1 MPSLT
6 YETLPALEDTM
17 LAQFMLCTLLAAA
30 AAEGTPAQP
39 VSAERFELI
48 AIEKAIVEQTN
59 AQRARH
65 GLPALEV
72 DENLMESAR
81 RHTIWM
87 ARLRSLR
94 HSHGVAENIA
104 MGYATTGAAIGGWM
118 GSSGHRANIL
128 NRSYRRIG
136 VAAYQSNGGTIY
148 WCQQF
153 RW

>member
-87 ARLRSLR
+87 HVFALS
-94 HSHGVAENIA
+94 STA
-104 MGYATTGAAIGGWM
+104 MVSPRTSPWATPPPV
-118 GSSGHRANIL
+118 R
-128 NRSYRRIG
+128 
-136 VAAYQSNGGTIY
+136 Q
-148 WCQQF
+148 
-153 RW
+153 